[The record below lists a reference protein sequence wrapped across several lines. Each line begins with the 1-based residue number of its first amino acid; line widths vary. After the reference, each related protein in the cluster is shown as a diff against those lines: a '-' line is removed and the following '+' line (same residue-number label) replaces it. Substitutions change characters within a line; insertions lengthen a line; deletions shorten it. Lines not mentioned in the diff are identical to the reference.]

1 MTVPEA
7 DAVPDAEAADAEATE
22 AAEAAD
28 QVPAAVQASWLAR
41 AGAFAVDVFFPAGVV
56 ITCLLVAQSA
66 SISGLGWLRWTAIAL
81 AAVVFLAMALNRLL
95 LPSIA
100 GWTLGR
106 SLAGIV
112 VVRRDG
118 APVDPWRLL
127 VRDLA
132 HVLDT
137 AAVFLG
143 WLWPLWD
150 SRSRTFADLI
160 VRTEVHR
167 VVCERPNRRR
177 LAGAVLVA
185 LAVLAGAAT
194 ALGYFGVYR
203 PELAIEQSREDL
215 AVQGPKIVQQMLSY
229 NVATIDADFAR
240 ARGLVT
246 DSYRQQLVA
255 QQDSVRKAGPVD
267 NDYWVTNS
275 AVLTNTR
282 DRAEMLLLMQ
292 GQRGEAPK
300 QRMITATVQVSF
312 ERSAS
317 GQWQVANLS
326 VLAKPNTAGEAK

>member
-1 MTVPEA
+1 MTVTAPEA
-7 DAVPDAEAADAEATE
+7 DTAADADVVEPP
-22 AAEAAD
+22 D
-28 QVPAAVQASWLAR
+28 QAPAGVPASWSSR
-41 AGAFAVDVFFPAGVV
+41 AGAFVVDVFFPTGVA

-66 SISGLGWLRWTAIAL
+66 SLSGVGWLRWGAAAL
-81 AAVVFLAMALNRLL
+81 AGVMILAMAVNRLL
-95 LPSIA
+95 LPSIT

-112 VVRRDG
+112 VVARDG
-118 APVDPWRLL
+118 AQVGPIRLL

-132 HVLDT
+132 HLLDT
-137 AAVFLG
+137 ASLFLG

-150 SRSRTFADLI
+150 SRGRTFADLI
-160 VRTEVHR
+160 TRTEVRR
-167 VVCERPNRRR
+167 VDGERSNRRR
-177 LAGAVLVA
+177 LAGMLLAVLA
-185 LAVLAGAAT
+185 LLAGAAT

-203 PELAIEQSREDL
+203 PELAIEQARQQL

-229 NVATIDADFAR
+229 DVASIDNDFAR

-246 DSYRQQLVA
+246 DGYRPQLIA
-255 QQDSVRKAGPVD
+255 QQDAVRKAGPID

-282 DRAEMLLLMQ
+282 DRAVMLVLMQ

-300 QRMITATVQVSF
+300 QRLITATVRVNF
-312 ERSAS
+312 ERSAG

-326 VLAKPNTAGEAK
+326 VLAKPNPAGEAK

>member
-1 MTVPEA
+1 VTVTVPEA
-7 DAVPDAEAADAEATE
+7 VDVDADAEATE
-22 AAEAAD
+22 AAD
-28 QVPAAVQASWLAR
+28 RVPAGVQASWPAR
-41 AGAFAVDVFFPAGVV
+41 AGAFAVDVFFGTGVV

-66 SISGLGWLRWTAIAL
+66 SISGLGWLRWTAISL
-81 AAVVFLAMALNRLL
+81 AGMVFLAMALNRLL
-95 LPSIA
+95 LPSIT

-106 SLAGIV
+106 SLAGIA

-132 HVLDT
+132 HLLDT

-167 VVCERPNRRR
+167 VEGQRPNRRR
-177 LAGAVLVA
+177 LVGAVLVA
-185 LAVLAGAAT
+185 VAVLGSAAT
-194 ALGYFGVYR
+194 VLQYFAVYR
-203 PELAIEQSREDL
+203 PQLAVEQSRQEL

-246 DSYRQQLVA
+246 ESYRQQLVA

-267 NDYWVTNS
+267 NDNWVSNS
-275 AVLTNTR
+275 AVLTNDQ
-282 DRAEMLLLMQ
+282 DRAKMLLLMQ
-292 GQRGEAPK
+292 GQRGEAPN
-300 QRMITATVQVSF
+300 QRLITATVQVSF
-312 ERSAS
+312 ERSTG
-317 GQWQVANLS
+317 GQWQVADLS
-326 VLAKPNTAGEAK
+326 VLAKPNPAGEAK